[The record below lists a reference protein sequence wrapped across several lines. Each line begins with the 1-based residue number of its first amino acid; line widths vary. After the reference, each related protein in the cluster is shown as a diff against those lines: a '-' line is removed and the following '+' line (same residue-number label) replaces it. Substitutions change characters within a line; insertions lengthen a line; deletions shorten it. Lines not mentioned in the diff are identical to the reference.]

1 MRLTGSP
8 EATGEGF
15 SSRVISLHWEYCPL
29 RTYDLPVGEVWDAA
43 RPKRRV
49 CVNAPDRLT
58 RNCRQGISKGMQEGR
73 EAGRANGDRTR
84 QGVAGTAVLVKLQA
98 AATEHMWGP
107 EEAKQGGESAAKHKA
122 PCASS
127 SKGLWS
133 NR

>member
-1 MRLTGSP
+1 MQNTYFSGLARKKHFFKRSVLKYVSIKKMLLTP
-8 EATGEGF
+8 
-15 SSRVISLHWEYCPL
+15 P
-29 RTYDLPVGEVWDAA
+29 D
-43 RPKRRV
+43 PKRRV
-49 CVNAPDRLT
+49 CVNAPDGFT
-58 RNCRQGISKGMQEGR
+58 KNCRQGISKGRQEGR
-73 EAGRANGDRTR
+73 EAGRANDDRTR

-98 AATEHMWGP
+98 AAAGHMWGP